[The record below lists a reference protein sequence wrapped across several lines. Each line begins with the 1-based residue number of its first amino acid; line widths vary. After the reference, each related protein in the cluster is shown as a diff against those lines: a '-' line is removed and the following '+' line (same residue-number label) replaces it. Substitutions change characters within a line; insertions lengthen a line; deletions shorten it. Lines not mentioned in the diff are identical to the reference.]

1 MDLKQKFKDFLNLSK
16 EENVAHVYAVS
27 LEELL
32 GLTESSVASCVIN
45 RNHVQKDSNVTLDSS
60 TLKDEILD
68 DIEAA
73 FSCEQTDGGRYQLK
87 KLNMSPTLDL
97 NVIRSQR
104 QVLGTQLTGV
114 TLQLYAL
121 IHQKQSDC
129 CLELENVID
138 LQDKLD
144 MVCIYILYL
153 NSNRHGN

>member
-27 LEELL
+27 VEELL

-45 RNHVQKDSNVTLDSS
+45 RNHVQKDSN
-60 TLKDEILD
+60 

-73 FSCEQTDGGRYQLK
+73 FSCEQTDGGRYQLN

-114 TLQLYAL
+114 TLELYAL
-121 IHQKQSDC
+121 IHKKQSDC

-144 MVCIYILYL
+144 MVCVYITFCIQM
-153 NSNRHGN
+153 

>member
-16 EENVAHVYAVS
+16 EENVSHVYTAP

-32 GLTESSVASCVIN
+32 GLTETSVASCVFD
-45 RNHVQKDSNVTLDSS
+45 RNHVQADSNGTLDS
-60 TLKDEILD
+60 TKDEILD
-68 DIEAA
+68 DIEAV
-73 FSCEQTDGGRYQLK
+73 FSCEQTDGGRYQLE
-87 KLNMSPTLDL
+87 KLNLSPTLDL

-129 CLELENVID
+129 SLELENVID

-144 MVCIYILYL
+144 MVHIL
-153 NSNRHGN
+153 